1 MKDNSRG
8 VLDSQWKYQCDIFYI
23 MEGEILKKHL
33 RSETYVIIL
42 KSLEN
47 EITDD

>member
-8 VLDSQWKYQCDIFYI
+8 VLIHNENINVIVFYI

-33 RSETYVIIL
+33 RNETYVIIL